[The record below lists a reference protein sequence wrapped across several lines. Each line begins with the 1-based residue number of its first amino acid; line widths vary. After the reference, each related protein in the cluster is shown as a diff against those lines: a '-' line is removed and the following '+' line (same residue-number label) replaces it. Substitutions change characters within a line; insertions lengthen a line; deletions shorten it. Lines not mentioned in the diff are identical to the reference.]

1 MRQFASLLTLH
12 NILKS
17 ERKFGMCP
25 GNLPKFAEA
34 VAWVGGLAVSDD
46 LYES

>member
-1 MRQFASLLTLH
+1 MCPGNLGCVQEIWDVS
-12 NILKS
+12 
-17 ERKFGMCP
+17 RKFGMCP

>member
-1 MRQFASLLTLH
+1 MVNCRYEAVCVS
-12 NILKS
+12 I
-17 ERKFGMCP
+17 RKFGMCP